1 MKSYLRYMWRQS
13 LAGELWRVL
22 TPLGRVLLWVPALVV
37 IYPYMLLFAVVK
49 LIDTAQYALSDWF
62 YSHPET
68 RRKFL
73 K

>member
-1 MKSYLRYMWRQS
+1 
-13 LAGELWRVL
+13 
-22 TPLGRVLLWVPALVV
+22 
-37 IYPYMLLFAVVK
+37 MLLFAVVK